1 VLADGSCGRYL
12 RHTGQGRISCGLREL
27 CLYYSNR
34 LSFAEVGKLLERL
47 SGERLLCKQTLCNWV
62 RQKAGELSAAL
73 RSEVAATE
81 ELAIPAFSE
90 KADIYDEKAEE
101 VLVMTDAIQVK
112 AQKGTHQSSE
122 GRASCVD
129 GQKHNKKVKR
139 ISTEMMLLESR
150 DGSFRHLCGGLDE
163 TVNLQELARSHLR
176 REWVQHSGPL
186 PMVAITDGA
195 RSLRLMLEELFG
207 ASVRVILD
215 WYHLAKRTYQLLSMV
230 AYSSKQREQIQKR
243 VLSLLWRGNVGQALS
258 FLGGVEARRQK
269 ALEEL
274 VGYLQ
279 KHASEIIDYERR
291 AKAGKAIGSGRMEK
305 ALDRA
310 VGARQ
315 KRKGISWS
323 EGGSG
328 ALSLLK
334 VVELNGEWDELWTEA
349 A

>member
-1 VLADGSCGRYL
+1 MPRIRLHLEDDQGNPILASRRTYQLEGGCETLEEIERAVESFKRQALPEIEHSLLEEAQERFVERGKKQDLLRLNGKDRVRMKTLHGSFEFKEQRFVLADGSCGRYL

-122 GRASCVD
+122 GGACVD
-129 GQKHNKKVKR
+129 GHKHNKKVKR

-176 REWVQHSGPL
+176 REWVPNAGPL

-207 ASVRVILD
+207 ASVRVIL
-215 WYHLAKRTYQLLSMV
+215 
-230 AYSSKQREQIQKR
+230 
-243 VLSLLWRGNVGQALS
+243 
-258 FLGGVEARRQK
+258 
-269 ALEEL
+269 
-274 VGYLQ
+274 
-279 KHASEIIDYERR
+279 
-291 AKAGKAIGSGRMEK
+291 
-305 ALDRA
+305 
-310 VGARQ
+310 
-315 KRKGISWS
+315 
-323 EGGSG
+323 
-328 ALSLLK
+328 
-334 VVELNGEWDELWTEA
+334 
-349 A
+349 